1 MLRVLTQLA
10 YRPAL
15 FYIDT
20 SRYLYNAEGMDPVG
34 YKGPLRAILFVANF
48 GAVAAVQHLIGLA
61 MAVLIY
67 VLLLRRGVSR
77 WLAALAIAP
86 VLLDAY
92 QLQNEQAIMPG
103 TWFEALIVA
112 GLALLLWRPRP
123 GWRAVLAAGVVLGA
137 SATFAQVGEAMIV
150 PGVIYLLA
158 AGGGWRRAAV
168 RAAAFCVAFALPIVA
183 YCTVSYAVAGDF
195 FLSHTGVTSFY
206 GRAAAA
212 ADCAT
217 LRLPA
222 AERGMCPTP
231 AQQAKGPDWLEYEP
245 GSPIRPY
252 YDKLPRAETDSL
264 ISDFNHRVLTQQPQR
279 LLGAYVRD
287 VGKLFALTRDASPGD
302 TPISRWQFQDD
313 IPVLLVPLDPG
324 RGGRR
329 DRPVRRRDPGH
340 LAAGRRVPARLPARR
355 RLDPRAAA
363 GPVRDHRPGRLRGA
377 GAPALAVR
385 PGDPVAGPGLPPVLR
400 LGCVRAAGV
409 GPVRVLVA
417 LPAARPRHPGP
428 GGGPG
433 HHRPGPPGPD
443 PARSRLSPGP
453 RPAGRRAHTGAVRI
467 TVWVSPGSPRPGV
480 GGDHGGALV
489 VRVSPR
495 AVDGQATAAALAAVA
510 EAFGVRR
517 SAVTLVSGTTSR
529 TKILDVAGADQSVF
543 DQLLAR

>member
-1 MLRVLTQLA
+1 MTRVLGGGQVELTGGPGTPATAGRPDRWRAAGAGLLRRHWLAIILLAAGLVLRVITQLA

-20 SRYLYNAEGMDPVG
+20 TRYLYNAEGMDPVG

-48 GAVAAVQHLIGLA
+48 DAVAAVQHLIGLA

-158 AGGGWRRAAV
+158 AGGGWRRAAG
-168 RAAAFCVAFALPIVA
+168 RAAAFCVAFALPIAA

-279 LLGAYVRD
+279 LLGAYARD
-287 VGKLFALTRDASPGD
+287 VGKLFALTRDTSPGD
-302 TPISRWQFQDD
+302 TPISRWQFQTTFPYFSSHSTRAEVAAEIAQYGGGTPATWRPAARFLRAYQLGGGYTPGPLLALCVITGLAGSVVLVRRRWRSD
-313 IPVLLVPLDPG
+313 PATRSLALACLLFFTSGAFVLLVSDLFEFSWRYQLPAVVTL
-324 RGGRR
+324 
-329 DRPVRRRDPGH
+329 
-340 LAAGRRVPARLPARR
+340 VPAGALGIAVLARL
-355 RLDPRAAA
+355 
-363 GPVRDHRPGRLRGA
+363 
-377 GAPALAVR
+377 
-385 PGDPVAGPGLPPVLR
+385 
-400 LGCVRAAGV
+400 VRA
-409 GPVRVLVA
+409 
-417 LPAARPRHPGP
+417 PRG
-428 GGGPG
+428 
-433 HHRPGPPGPD
+433 
-443 PARSRLSPGP
+443 
-453 RPAGRRAHTGAVRI
+453 
-467 TVWVSPGSPRPGV
+467 
-480 GGDHGGALV
+480 
-489 VRVSPR
+489 
-495 AVDGQATAAALAAVA
+495 
-510 EAFGVRR
+510 
-517 SAVTLVSGTTSR
+517 SAVTR
-529 TKILDVAGADQSVF
+529 TP
-543 DQLLAR
+543 

>member
-1 MLRVLTQLA
+1 VTRVLGGSQVELTGGQGTPATDGRPDRWRAAGARLLRRHWLAIILLAAGLVLRVLAQLA

-34 YKGPLRAILFVANF
+34 YKGPLRAILSVANF
-48 GAVAAVQHLIGLA
+48 DAVAAVQHLIGLA

-92 QLQNEQAIMPG
+92 QVQTEQAIMPG

-158 AGGGWRRAAV
+158 AGGGWRAAG
-168 RAAAFCVAFALPIVA
+168 RAAAFCAAFALPIVA
-183 YCTVSYAVAGDF
+183 YCTVSYLVAGDF

-252 YDKLPRAETDSL
+252 YNKLPRTETDSL
-264 ISDFNHRVLTQQPQR
+264 ISDFNHRVLAQQPQR
-279 LLGAYVRD
+279 LLGAYARD
-287 VGKLFALTRDASPGD
+287 VGKLFALTRDTSPGD
-302 TPISRWQFQDD
+302 TPISRWQFQATFPYFSSHSTRADVAAEIAQYGGGTPAVWRPAAGFLRAYQLGGGYAPGPLLALCVITGLAGSVVLVRRRWRAD
-313 IPVLLVPLDPG
+313 PATRSLALACLLFFASGGFVLLVSDLFEFSWRYQLPALIT
-324 RGGRR
+324 
-329 DRPVRRRDPGH
+329 
-340 LAAGRRVPARLPARR
+340 LVPAGALGIAVLARL
-355 RLDPRAAA
+355 
-363 GPVRDHRPGRLRGA
+363 
-377 GAPALAVR
+377 
-385 PGDPVAGPGLPPVLR
+385 
-400 LGCVRAAGV
+400 
-409 GPVRVLVA
+409 
-417 LPAARPRHPGP
+417 ARPRAVP
-428 GGGPG
+428 
-433 HHRPGPPGPD
+433 PD
-443 PARSRLSPGP
+443 P
-453 RPAGRRAHTGAVRI
+453 
-467 TVWVSPGSPRPGV
+467 
-480 GGDHGGALV
+480 DAL
-489 VRVSPR
+489 
-495 AVDGQATAAALAAVA
+495 T
-510 EAFGVRR
+510 
-517 SAVTLVSGTTSR
+517 R
-529 TKILDVAGADQSVF
+529 TH
-543 DQLLAR
+543 